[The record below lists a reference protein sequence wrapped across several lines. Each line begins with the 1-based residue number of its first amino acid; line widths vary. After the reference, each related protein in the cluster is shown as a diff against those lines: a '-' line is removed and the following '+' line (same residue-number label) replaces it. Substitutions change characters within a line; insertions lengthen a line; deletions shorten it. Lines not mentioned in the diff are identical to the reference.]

1 MRVKNTNKIA
11 VIIFSLIFVVSTG
24 LLISMGG
31 IDRQSEDN
39 TVLFTAT
46 VKNTEIMDT
55 GENISV
61 EINTKEFKA
70 GLYLQQS
77 ICNEMGVEDIEALKI
92 GEKISFRVEKAKAEQ
107 LDKAEFVNIA
117 ALKTEMKVILSLE
130 DYNGYMRDAAYPA
143 RVAGGAIAMLSLF
156 GALFFWVKSR
166 RANAVKSESGKL
178 NSP

>member
-11 VIIFSLIFVVSTG
+11 VIIFSLILVVSTR
-24 LLISMGG
+24 LLISMG
-31 IDRQSEDN
+31 EDN

-46 VKNTEIMDT
+46 VKSTVIMDT

-61 EINTKEFKA
+61 EINTEEFKA

-77 ICNEMGVEDIEALKI
+77 ICNEMGVENIEALKI

-130 DYNGYMRDAAYPA
+130 DYNDYMRDAAYPA
-143 RVAGGAIAMLSLF
+143 RMAGGAIAMLSLF

-166 RANAVKSESGKL
+166 RAKRSNRKAES
-178 NSP
+178 

>member
-11 VIIFSLIFVVSTG
+11 VIIFLLILVVSTG

-46 VKNTEIMDT
+46 VKSTVFMDT

-61 EINTKEFKA
+61 EINTEEFKA

-143 RVAGGAIAMLSLF
+143 RMAGGAIAMLSLF

-166 RANAVKSESGKL
+166 RAKRSNRKAKS
-178 NSP
+178 

>member
-1 MRVKNTNKIA
+1 MCVKNTNKIA
-11 VIIFSLIFVVSTG
+11 VIIFSLILVVSTG

-46 VKNTEIMDT
+46 VKSTVIMDS

-61 EINTKEFKA
+61 EVNTEEFKA

-92 GEKISFRVEKAKAEQ
+92 GEKYRFG
-107 LDKAEFVNIA
+107 
-117 ALKTEMKVILSLE
+117 LKK
-130 DYNGYMRDAAYPA
+130 R
-143 RVAGGAIAMLSLF
+143 
-156 GALFFWVKSR
+156 
-166 RANAVKSESGKL
+166 KL
-178 NSP
+178 NSSTKLNL

>member
-24 LLISMGG
+24 ILISMGG

-61 EINTKEFKA
+61 EI
-70 GLYLQQS
+70 
-77 ICNEMGVEDIEALKI
+77 D
-92 GEKISFRVEKAKAEQ
+92 R
-107 LDKAEFVNIA
+107 
-117 ALKTEMKVILSLE
+117 
-130 DYNGYMRDAAYPA
+130 
-143 RVAGGAIAMLSLF
+143 
-156 GALFFWVKSR
+156 KSTR
-166 RANAVKSESGKL
+166 L
-178 NSP
+178 NSSHSTSSRMPSSA

>member
-1 MRVKNTNKIA
+1 MCIR
-11 VIIFSLIFVVSTG
+11 
-24 LLISMGG
+24 
-31 IDRQSEDN
+31 DR
-39 TVLFTAT
+39 
-46 VKNTEIMDT
+46 
-55 GENISV
+55 
-61 EINTKEFKA
+61 
-70 GLYLQQS
+70 LYLQQS

-143 RVAGGAIAMLSLF
+143 RMAGGAIAMLSLF

-166 RANAVKSESGKL
+166 RAKRSNRKAES
-178 NSP
+178 